1 MLQRRDV
8 SFYHSNYILDESN
21 PLHGNLISLQFVNK
35 MKRFANFHFIDLER
49 FIETDV
55 TEREMTQKNPTAREL
70 LRKNL
75 DTWYA
80 YYSEKI

>member
-1 MLQRRDV
+1 
-8 SFYHSNYILDESN
+8 
-21 PLHGNLISLQFVNK
+21 

-75 DTWYA
+75 DFTERDIIDA
-80 YYSEKI
+80 TSLRMVFIQVSFKKPESLADKTKMTTINAKNV